1 MSVLHRLSAEGS
13 AGVRVDQF
21 IAGRVPEL
29 SRARVQALIAAA
41 AMRVDGR
48 AVRPSHRLR
57 GSELVELEV
66 PDAQPAAVAAEQL
79 PLSLLYQDRDIV
91 VLDKAAGMV
100 VHPGAGHASGTLV
113 NALLHHV
120 GDLQG
125 IGGAMRP
132 GLVHRL
138 DKDTSGVLV
147 IAKNDRA
154 LTALQE
160 SFKSR
165 EVEKTYLALVYGQ
178 PPAEGT
184 FDTLHGRHP
193 TNRLK
198 FTAKVRTGKR
208 AVTHFRVTQRFSLG
222 ARVEVRLETGRTHQ
236 IRVHFAEAGFPL
248 LGDSVYGTASS
259 KRVGVIE
266 RQALHALRL
275 AFPHPRTGRVRT
287 FEAPVPDDLELAEVR
302 LTEGRW

>member
-1 MSVLHRLSAEGS
+1 VSGPHRLSAEGA
-13 AGVRVDQF
+13 AGERIDQF
-21 IAGRVPEL
+21 VAGRVPEL
-29 SRARVQALIAAA
+29 SRSRVQALIASEAV
-41 AMRVDGR
+41 RVDGR
-48 AVRPSHRLR
+48 AVRASHRLR
-57 GSELVELEV
+57 GSELIELEV
-66 PDAQPAAVAAEQL
+66 PDAQPAELVAEQL

-147 IAKNDRA
+147 IAKNDRSLA
-154 LTALQE
+154 ALQE
-160 SFKSR
+160 GFKSR
-165 EVEKTYLALVYGQ
+165 EVEKTYVALVYGQ
-178 PPAEGT
+178 PPEEGT

-198 FTAKVRTGKR
+198 FTAKVRVGKR
-208 AVTHFRVTQRFSLG
+208 AVTHFRVTRRFSLG

-236 IRVHFAEAGFPL
+236 IRMHFAEAGFPL
-248 LGDSVYGTASS
+248 FGDSVYGSASS
-259 KRVGVIE
+259 KRVGVID
-266 RQALHALRL
+266 RQALHAFRL
-275 AFPHPRTGRVRT
+275 SFRHPRTGRALS
-287 FEAPVPDDLELAEVR
+287 FEAPLPADLELAERR
-302 LTEGRW
+302 LTKGRW